1 MSQHLVWLVLSPLFA
16 HAIGVP
22 KTCPLKSQEIKLA
35 RECFSGDMRTAD
47 DFGTFLGTDETSKT
61 DLNFCYN
68 AFVIVHPKR
77 GNELQ
82 FSVLKDNIRG
92 KLAIYNYSVNEKA
105 LTPVKTSGRTP
116 ASKAPAALTFKNLK
130 AECYAHKEETDKC
143 SKGVFGFGSTDLPM
157 TIELLRTG
165 NGYSVKGS
173 TQDASV
179 IGIASEKAVEPKT
192 MGDQAKTNE
201 WLVTV
206 VKQRLLTTAQRKLAS
221 IQAKKIRNIA
231 EATAQFRYCRMAL
244 DGFVHQ
250 RKIPDPFN
258 DKEKKL
264 LDSLEDHLK
273 VTNPVVKK
281 R

>member
-1 MSQHLVWLVLSPLFA
+1 MHRHLVWLLISPIFA
-16 HAIGVP
+16 HAVGVP

-61 DLNFCYN
+61 DINFCYN

-82 FSVLKDNIRG
+82 LSVLKDNSAG
-92 KLAIYNYSVNEKA
+92 KLAIYNYSVNEKT
-105 LTPVKTSGRTP
+105 LTPVKASGRMP

-130 AECYAHKEETDKC
+130 AECYANKAESDKC

-157 TIELLRTG
+157 TIELSRSKS
-165 NGYSVKGS
+165 GYTVKGG
-173 TQDASV
+173 TQDSAV
-179 IGIASEKAVEPKT
+179 ISQASEKAIDPKT
-192 MGDQAKTNE
+192 MGDQARTNE
-201 WLVTV
+201 WLLKVI
-206 VKQRLLTTAQRKLAS
+206 KQRLLATAERKLAS

-250 RKIPDPFN
+250 RKIPSPFN
-258 DKEKKL
+258 EQETKL
-264 LDSLEDHLK
+264 LDSLEGYLK
-273 VTNPVVKK
+273 NSNPVFKK
-281 R
+281 